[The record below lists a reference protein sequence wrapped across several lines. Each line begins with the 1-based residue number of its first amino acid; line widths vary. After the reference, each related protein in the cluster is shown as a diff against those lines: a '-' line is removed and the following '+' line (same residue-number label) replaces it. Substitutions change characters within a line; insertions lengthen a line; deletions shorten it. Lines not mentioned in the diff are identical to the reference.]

1 MPNPHFGNN
10 FLDLTTRQDV
20 QMHWLKMGNV
30 PEIWR
35 RLEEVGITT
44 VQACGDSARNV
55 LCCPVSGLGHDEVI
69 DAYPVAQ
76 AISAYFTGNREYANL
91 PRKFKMSVTGCLED
105 CAQAEINDVGMLPA
119 RLEDGTLGFN
129 LRVGGGLSDGP
140 RMASDI
146 DVFVRPEEAVEIT
159 RGIAQVFGEL
169 GNRENRWTARMRYLV
184 QELGPE
190 GFREELEK
198 RVSVELTPAGEDL
211 TKRYRGD
218 HVGVHPQNGRRG
230 GFEPP
235 VRNRPLL
242 RRPERARGQDERGA
256 VRGGGQ
262 ARRGVRGRGPPRH
275 GPEPHHHRRPR
286 GPAGRPARRA
296 ASGSGTRPNPG
307 AFERGVVACTG
318 SEFCRFGI
326 VETKVRAVE
335 WAREMDERVGDLG
348 QEAVRMH
355 FSGCSASCAQPQIGD
370 IGFRGE
376 TAKTRDAIV
385 EGVDI
390 GLGGSLGRD
399 AAFIDWVEGA
409 KPADEVPDALVAVFE
424 RFEEER
430 REGERFHEWARRK
443 KNAEL
448 REALERKPA
457 TRAGSVRVMAG
468 FDIRDMMNDI
478 DEAPGKVWFWDL
490 EKAVIDADRCVQ
502 CGVCVA
508 ACPTDSIGIGE
519 DDLPELVKMCT
530 GCSLC
535 WDFCPRG
542 GLQYESTWKITGGS
556 EPARSIEGIG
566 RVEESYTARV
576 RQRIDGVQDGG
587 FVSAL
592 LISLLEAGEIDG
604 ALAGARERDGALE
617 GRGFPGDDAGGGPRV
632 RGQLLQPDARA
643 RARRLRGL
651 RPAAEPAASRS
662 SGRRARSRASRRC
675 RRRPWT
681 WGSSKVEAITLTI
694 ALLCTKSFNYE
705 KLMLEEIRDKRNVD
719 LDDVGRVD
727 IIRGKMIVQD
737 LEGETIFEEPIRD
750 FHGAALKGCDEC
762 ADFMGHAADI
772 SVGSV
777 GSADGYSSV
786 LVRSEEGLAAF
797 DSVRERLELR
807 PLDKPQA
814 LDKLDG
820 LDKRVAFNS
829 LKRAFDPDAPLF
841 IDYEEH
847 LNDYA
852 GTDRAPVE
860 HEAVRY

>member
-1 MPNPHFGNN
+1 
-10 FLDLTTRQDV
+10 V
-20 QMHWLKMGNV
+20 
-30 PEIWR
+30 
-35 RLEEVGITT
+35 
-44 VQACGDSARNV
+44 
-55 LCCPVSGLGHDEVI
+55 
-69 DAYPVAQ
+69 
-76 AISAYFTGNREYANL
+76 
-91 PRKFKMSVTGCLED
+91 
-105 CAQAEINDVGMLPA
+105 
-119 RLEDGTLGFN
+119 
-129 LRVGGGLSDGP
+129 
-140 RMASDI
+140 
-146 DVFVRPEEAVEIT
+146 
-159 RGIAQVFGEL
+159 
-169 GNRENRWTARMRYLV
+169 
-184 QELGPE
+184 
-190 GFREELEK
+190 
-198 RVSVELTPAGEDL
+198 
-211 TKRYRGD
+211 
-218 HVGVHPQNGRRG
+218 
-230 GFEPP
+230 
-235 VRNRPLL
+235 
-242 RRPERARGQDERGA
+242 
-256 VRGGGQ
+256 
-262 ARRGVRGRGPPRH
+262 
-275 GPEPHHHRRPR
+275 
-286 GPAGRPARRA
+286 
-296 ASGSGTRPNPG
+296 
-307 AFERGVVACTG
+307 
-318 SEFCRFGI
+318 
-326 VETKVRAVE
+326 
-335 WAREMDERVGDLG
+335 
-348 QEAVRMH
+348 
-355 FSGCSASCAQPQIGD
+355 
-370 IGFRGE
+370 
-376 TAKTRDAIV
+376 
-385 EGVDI
+385 
-390 GLGGSLGRD
+390 
-399 AAFIDWVEGA
+399 
-409 KPADEVPDALVAVFE
+409 
-424 RFEEER
+424 
-430 REGERFHEWARRK
+430 
-443 KNAEL
+443 
-448 REALERKPA
+448 
-457 TRAGSVRVMAG
+457 AG

-556 EPARSIEGIG
+556 DGENIEGIG

-576 RQRIDGVQDGG
+576 KQRIDGVQDGG

-592 LISLLEAGEIDG
+592 LISLLERDEIDG
-604 ALAGARERDGALE
+604 ALLARESETERWKGEAFLATTPDQVRACAGSFYNQTLALGHVDFKDYDLPPNPRIAVVGTPCEIE
-617 GRGFPGDDAGGGPRV
+617 GIKAM
-632 RGQLLQPDARA
+632 QA
-643 RARRLRGL
+643 
-651 RPAAEPAASRS
+651 
-662 SGRRARSRASRRC
+662 
-675 RRRPWT
+675 RPWT

-705 KLMLEEIRDKRNVD
+705 KLMLEEISDKRNVD
-719 LDDVGRVD
+719 LDEVGRVD
-727 IIRGKMIVQD
+727 IMRGKMIVQD

-797 DSVRERLELR
+797 DSVRDRMELR